1 MIYFIKRKVW
11 VYQLAQNL
19 QTPDNRRIK
28 GGKAD
33 IFSVLNQRLNLS
45 LNPIQMLS
53 IVAGV
58 TYLIIMRNKHDR

>member
-19 QTPDNRRIK
+19 QTHDNRRIK
-28 GGKAD
+28 GGKAG

-45 LNPIQMLS
+45 PNPIQMLS